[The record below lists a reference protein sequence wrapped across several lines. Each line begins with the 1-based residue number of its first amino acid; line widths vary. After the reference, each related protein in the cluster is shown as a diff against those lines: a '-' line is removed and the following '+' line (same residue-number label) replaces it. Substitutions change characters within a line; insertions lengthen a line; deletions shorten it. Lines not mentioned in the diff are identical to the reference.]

1 MSGPALLQVGP
12 DEVEVALVAW
22 FRPLRP
28 SGIDWATGIDN
39 TTPVTPFTPFTLITL
54 LSGTEDFE
62 VGFGDPIVQVD
73 TLCDKALG
81 YDNAKKEKTLTHQ
94 RMLEF
99 GRHLPSI
106 VLNGWVFGADYVTVI
121 EAQQRLPFGMT
132 TVIRYVGRYQ
142 IGIQYNYHPVS
153 VT

>member
-1 MSGPALLQVGP
+1 MSSPALLPVGP
-12 DEVEVALVAW
+12 DDIEEALAVWLA
-22 FRPLRP
+22 PLRRA
-28 SGIDWATGIDN
+28 SIVWETGDA
-39 TTPVTPFTPFTLITL
+39 TPFTLITL
-54 LSGTEDFE
+54 LTGTEDLE

-73 TLCDKALG
+73 TLCNKALG
-81 YDNAKKEKTLTHQ
+81 YDNARNEKTRTHQ
-94 RMLEF
+94 RMLEL

-106 VLNGWVFGADYVTVI
+106 VLNGWVFGADYVKVI

-142 IGIQYNYHPVS
+142 IGIQYNPVS